1 VAVVSV
7 VVAAV
12 VAAATAVDS
21 AAVASNVGKPGVRPG
36 TKNAAEKRKK
46 EVLRQKRQ
54 KEKVERRQ
62 QRQSDR
68 QDRGPLG
75 PDEDPDLAG
84 IVPGP
89 QPIEGVPG
97 GSSPEPVPSVDS
109 AITSTES
116 TGPT

>member
-1 VAVVSV
+1 VASAA
-7 VVAAV
+7 AAV
-12 VAAATAVDS
+12 VAAATAVVS
-21 AAVASNVGKPGVRPG
+21 AADASNVGKPGVRPG

-68 QDRGPLG
+68 QDRGPLD

-89 QPIEGVPG
+89 QPIEGVPE
-97 GSSPEPVPSVDS
+97 GSPPETAEQVASADSVDS
-109 AITSTES
+109 TH
-116 TGPT
+116 

>member
-1 VAVVSV
+1 V
-7 VVAAV
+7 VVVAV

>member
-1 VAVVSV
+1 
-7 VVAAV
+7 
-12 VAAATAVDS
+12 
-21 AAVASNVGKPGVRPG
+21 VRPG

-68 QDRGPLG
+68 QDRGPLD

-89 QPIEGVPG
+89 QPIEGVTDGAP
-97 GSSPEPVPSVDS
+97 PEPAVSADAVDQLGRV
-109 AITSTES
+109 TES
-116 TGPT
+116 T

>member
-1 VAVVSV
+1 L
-7 VVAAV
+7 
-12 VAAATAVDS
+12 VAAAAAVAVATVVVS
-21 AAVASNVGKPGVRPG
+21 AAVASNVGSPGVRPG

-54 KEKVERRQ
+54 KEKAERRQ

-68 QDRGPLG
+68 TDRGSLD

-89 QPIEGVPG
+89 QPIEGVPDG
-97 GSSPEPVPSVDS
+97 TPPEPTDSVEPVDS
-109 AITSTES
+109 V
-116 TGPT
+116 

>member
-1 VAVVSV
+1 
-7 VVAAV
+7 VAAV
-12 VAAATAVDS
+12 AVIAVDLAAAVS
-21 AAVASNVGKPGVRPG
+21 SVGKPGVRPG

-54 KEKVERRQ
+54 KEKAERRL

-68 QDRGPLG
+68 TDRGPLD

-89 QPIEGVPG
+89 QPIEGVPEEG
-97 GSSPEPVPSVDS
+97 TPPESAEPGIAVDS
-109 AITSTES
+109 GDAVQ
-116 TGPT
+116 